1 MAIINDF
8 DDLRFVIRDLSE
20 ETIRR
25 MVADREFAVI
35 KVAPEAYND
44 QKKHSYA
51 KWDLNEIVLSAVHEH
66 YTLEIDCGGM
76 SKVKTCLWI
85 KSSSSIKHRE
95 IEGVEI
101 TYPSIDELIRM
112 LRGKRFIFSIHHYVE
127 GCSAEETV
135 NKELREFVFNLYKEG
150 EYYLKNSSFDIRI
163 FLQKVSDGSAHKARF
178 IEPIDVRNL
187 DINGK
192 LLSVLE
198 KKSNAFYDDAW
209 TIKYESESPELK
221 AQYFLSKFH
230 SNRNWAADP
239 LCIMNCRATAYVLP
253 CVMSKYESDDIP
265 KDRIAFDYVS
275 GTKYVIDSIHVNSDI
290 CFSLSEF
297 EKPFG
302 WFIHSIAHD

>member
-112 LRGKRFIFSIHHYVE
+112 LRGKRLIFSIHHY
-127 GCSAEETV
+127 
-135 NKELREFVFNLYKEG
+135 
-150 EYYLKNSSFDIRI
+150 
-163 FLQKVSDGSAHKARF
+163 
-178 IEPIDVRNL
+178 
-187 DINGK
+187 
-192 LLSVLE
+192 
-198 KKSNAFYDDAW
+198 
-209 TIKYESESPELK
+209 
-221 AQYFLSKFH
+221 
-230 SNRNWAADP
+230 
-239 LCIMNCRATAYVLP
+239 
-253 CVMSKYESDDIP
+253 
-265 KDRIAFDYVS
+265 
-275 GTKYVIDSIHVNSDI
+275 
-290 CFSLSEF
+290 
-297 EKPFG
+297 
-302 WFIHSIAHD
+302 

>member
-8 DDLRFVIRDLSE
+8 DDLRFVIRDQSE

-44 QKKHSYA
+44 PRKHSYA
-51 KWDLNEIVLSAVHEH
+51 KWDLNEIVVNTAHEH
-66 YTLEIDCGGM
+66 YTLEIGCGGM
-76 SKVKTCLWI
+76 SEVKTCLWI

-112 LRGKRFIFSIHHYVE
+112 LRGKRFIFSIHHYIE
-127 GCSAEETV
+127 GCCAEETV

>member
-1 MAIINDF
+1 M
-8 DDLRFVIRDLSE
+8 
-20 ETIRR
+20 
-25 MVADREFAVI
+25 
-35 KVAPEAYND
+35 
-44 QKKHSYA
+44 
-51 KWDLNEIVLSAVHEH
+51 
-66 YTLEIDCGGM
+66 
-76 SKVKTCLWI
+76 
-85 KSSSSIKHRE
+85 
-95 IEGVEI
+95 
-101 TYPSIDELIRM
+101 
-112 LRGKRFIFSIHHYVE
+112 
-127 GCSAEETV
+127 
-135 NKELREFVFNLYKEG
+135 
-150 EYYLKNSSFDIRI
+150 
-163 FLQKVSDGSAHKARF
+163 
-178 IEPIDVRNL
+178 
-187 DINGK
+187 
-192 LLSVLE
+192 LSVLE

-265 KDRIAFDYVS
+265 MDRIAFDYVS

>member
-20 ETIRR
+20 ETIRS

-35 KVAPEAYND
+35 NVAPEVYNNP
-44 QKKHSYA
+44 KKFHHA
-51 KWDLNEIVLSAVHEH
+51 KWDLCGIALGILFDA
-66 YTLEIDCGGM
+66 YTLEVDCGGV
-76 SKVKTCLWI
+76 SEEKTYLWI
-85 KSSSSIKHRE
+85 KVSLPMKPKK

-101 TYPSIDELIRM
+101 TYPSIDELVRM
-112 LRGKRFIFSIHHYVE
+112 LLGKRLIFSVNYIE
-127 GCSAEETV
+127 DCSAEATV
-135 NKELREFVFNLYKEG
+135 NEKLHKFVLRLRNEE
-150 EYYLKNSSFDIRI
+150 EYYFHDRGFDIRI
-163 FLQKVSDGSAHKARF
+163 FLQEVSDAGTPHTRF

-187 DINGK
+187 DITGRM
-192 LLSVLE
+192 LSVLE

-239 LCIMNCRATAYVLP
+239 INIMNCRMTAYVLP
-253 CVMSKYESDDIP
+253 CKISRDESDDIP
-265 KDRIAFDYVS
+265 EDRIAFDYVS

-302 WFIHSIAHD
+302 

>member
-112 LRGKRFIFSIHHYVE
+112 LRGKRIIFSVHHYVE
-127 GCSAEETV
+127 ECSAEEFV
-135 NKELREFVFNLYKEG
+135 NKELHECVFNLYKKG
-150 EYYLKNSSFDIRI
+150 EYYLKNRVFDIRI
-163 FLQKVSDGSAHKARF
+163 FLQEVSDAGTPRSRF
-178 IEPIDVRNL
+178 IDPIDVRNL

-192 LLSVLE
+192 MLSVLE